1 MAIPTLTTW
10 TFQQILTSTALNAN
24 FATIRDYYN
33 ANTVELTGNQTVA
46 GVKTFSSAIT
56 GSAGAA
62 ITGNSTI
69 TGTLGVSST
78 LTASNALVVTTGGL
92 TVTAGGL
99 IVTAGGLTVTAGGIL
114 VSANGITC
122 TGASQF
128 NSVVTFAAA
137 PVFSVGFSVTGDVT
151 VTGKFTNTD
160 SAILGLATSLA
171 GGATDGFVYI
181 PTTANAPGTP
191 TAAGTR
197 SAMYFDPNTNKLFIY
212 DTVAA
217 AWLSVTL
224 A

>member
-1 MAIPTLTTW
+1 MAIGAITVW
-10 TFQQILTSTALNAN
+10 TSQQILTSTALNGN
-24 FATIRDYYN
+24 FSTIRDYYN

-69 TGTLGVSST
+69 TGTLGVTST

-99 IVTAGGLTVTAGGIL
+99 TVTAGGLVVTAGGLTVSAGG
-114 VSANGITC
+114 VTV
-122 TGASQF
+122 TGNSQF
-128 NSVVTFAAA
+128 NNTVTFSVA
-137 PVFSVGFSVTGDVT
+137 PVFSADISVTGKIT
-151 VTGKFTNTD
+151 CTD
-160 SAILGLATSLA
+160 SAILGLATSL
-171 GGATDGFVYI
+171 GSGATDGFVYI

-197 SAMYFDPNTNKLFIY
+197 SAMYYDPNTNKLRVY
-212 DTVAA
+212 DTVDA
-217 AWLSVTL
+217 AWKEVVL